1 MNAQAHPAS
10 GRAAPESPAPEGPMP
25 EIPAGGSDPDLRA
38 ALRAALREEMG
49 APLRELRAFVDRRI
63 AELSAELAATSDMAD
78 MAEEKISRRLALVH
92 EQIAKLVAIPAAS
105 TRNSGLEL
113 EAVVQATE
121 AAANTIMEATEAIQ
135 AWISGG
141 QKDQASIEA
150 LSARV
155 NSIFEACS
163 FQDITGQRIRRAIQH
178 LQQVE
183 TMLEQIVPGVGA
195 AGAAVEQVAVPT
207 RICTTSAAAQAG
219 PDLSQEA
226 IDALLAGAAPAPAA
240 APMSQAEID
249 ALLNG

>member
-1 MNAQAHPAS
+1 MTAEARP
-10 GRAAPESPAPEGPMP
+10 PD
-25 EIPAGGSDPDLRA
+25 AGAGSEA
-38 ALRAALREEMG
+38 ALRAAVQAEV
-49 APLRELRAFVDRRI
+49 APLLKDLRGFVDRRI
-63 AELSAELAATSDMAD
+63 AELSAELSATSDMAD
-78 MAEEKISRRLALVH
+78 MAEEKLSRQLSQVH
-92 EQIAKLVAIPAAS
+92 EQIAQLVAIPVAS

-135 AWISGG
+135 AWIAGG

-183 TMLEQIVPGVGA
+183 TMLEQIVPGV
-195 AGAAVEQVAVPT
+195 T
-207 RICTTSAAAQAG
+207 QAG
-219 PDLSQEA
+219 GEALPRPMRIGTPYRTVSTEAALTPDLGQEA
-226 IDALLAGAAPAPAA
+226 IDALLNGAAPEKAA
-240 APMSQAEID
+240 VLSQEDID

>member
-1 MNAQAHPAS
+1 MNDLASTAPISTGPAE
-10 GRAAPESPAPEGPMP
+10 A
-25 EIPAGGSDPDLRA
+25 AGGPDAALRA
-38 ALRAALREEMG
+38 ALSAALREEMG
-49 APLRELRAFVDRRI
+49 PLFKELRVFVDRRI
-63 AELSAELAATSDMAD
+63 AELSAEVAATSDMAD
-78 MAEEKISRRLALVH
+78 MAEEKISKKLGLVH

-135 AWISGG
+135 TWISSG

-183 TMLEQIVPGVGA
+183 TMLEQIVPGV
-195 AGAAVEQVAVPT
+195 
-207 RICTTSAAAQAG
+207 SAAADGMAPQVCVPTQMRTTSEAAQAT
-219 PDLSQEA
+219 PDLSQDA
-226 IDALLAGAAPAPAA
+226 IDALLNGAGAAPAA